1 MDTTQASET
10 TVLSD
15 LPDSVKE
22 ELIETV
28 STLKNLL
35 DGNQEFF
42 PKLISKSFEV
52 AIKKN
57 INMTDVEKLLYTEY
71 PDLTNYEDGY
81 NVLENTW
88 DLVHIFRLN
97 SKIMDKFL
105 EENSITTHNGIAI
118 IRKQMFE
125 IAQEIGEFSA
135 EEFMIELIGNIDNE
149 G

>member
-1 MDTTQASET
+1 MQNNESFSTMDTTQASET

-71 PDLTNYEDGY
+71 PDLTNYED
-81 NVLENTW
+81 TRK
-88 DLVHIFRLN
+88 IFL
-97 SKIMDKFL
+97 KY
-105 EENSITTHNGIAI
+105 HN
-118 IRKQMFE
+118 IRKSTLNF
-125 IAQEIGEFSA
+125 I
-135 EEFMIELIGNIDNE
+135 
-149 G
+149 